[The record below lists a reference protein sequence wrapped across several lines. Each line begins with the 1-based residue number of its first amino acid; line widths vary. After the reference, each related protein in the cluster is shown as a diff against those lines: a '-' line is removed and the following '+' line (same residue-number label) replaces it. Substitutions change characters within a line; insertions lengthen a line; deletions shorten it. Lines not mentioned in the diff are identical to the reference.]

1 MASFGSAWSRPFS
14 APCAPPQFRAF
25 SPARNE
31 IAPMLALAHRIASY
45 VGEERAARRQPIF
58 DLTLPKMA
66 PPPRRATQ
74 GMPLGGI
81 GCGALSRSSTG
92 DFNRVDLQPGRC
104 RDRVIAANQ
113 FSVRVGRRARGA
125 ARAGPAS
132 AETEAKVLSVLAGPT
147 GDAASDPQGSIFGG
161 SFGGDLVHW
170 NWGALD
176 PSKCTY
182 HALFPLAWYVYEDV
196 LPGLRLVCRQVN
208 PVAPH
213 DYSDASLP
221 VAVFRWTLENTTKDE
236 ELDVSLMFT
245 LGSGMEGSAAHEG
258 SESTEPFAGSPFR
271 SDDGKTTAGATLCG
285 VELIPRTSL
294 RPASLDSPTRC
305 RPCTFREF
313 AFLFLLFIVS
323 LISGPV
329 AILLFGYNLSW
340 AVWMGATL
348 LLRPQPG
355 SLLSAMPTV
364 RWCRRRP
371 CVTVV
376 RGA

>member
-1 MASFGSAWSRPFS
+1 MVHKTTECQFLKIMASFGSAWSRPFS

-113 FSVRVGRRARGA
+113 FSERVGRRARGA

-147 GDAASDPQGSIFGG
+147 GTASEGPARLNVQR
-161 SFGGDLVHW
+161 H
-170 NWGALD
+170 
-176 PSKCTY
+176 
-182 HALFPLAWYVYEDV
+182 
-196 LPGLRLVCRQVN
+196 LR
-208 PVAPH
+208 
-213 DYSDASLP
+213 
-221 VAVFRWTLENTTKDE
+221 W
-236 ELDVSLMFT
+236 
-245 LGSGMEGSAAHEG
+245 
-258 SESTEPFAGSPFR
+258 
-271 SDDGKTTAGATLCG
+271 
-285 VELIPRTSL
+285 
-294 RPASLDSPTRC
+294 
-305 RPCTFREF
+305 
-313 AFLFLLFIVS
+313 
-323 LISGPV
+323 
-329 AILLFGYNLSW
+329 
-340 AVWMGATL
+340 
-348 LLRPQPG
+348 
-355 SLLSAMPTV
+355 
-364 RWCRRRP
+364 
-371 CVTVV
+371 
-376 RGA
+376 